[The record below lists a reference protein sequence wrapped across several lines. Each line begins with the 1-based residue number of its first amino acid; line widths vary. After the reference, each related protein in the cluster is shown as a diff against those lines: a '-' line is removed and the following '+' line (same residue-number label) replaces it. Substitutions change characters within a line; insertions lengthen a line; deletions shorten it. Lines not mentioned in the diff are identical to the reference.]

1 MDRGSNFINWSHPE
15 KIETKAH
22 FWWTCSKKTS
32 EWHNHLIISYI
43 CSYNKYFYVSC
54 QFRLTSCPS
63 LLGFRGAPQ
72 CKTNSAKTEKVPNKL
87 TGHPICH
94 QTWSSVRKADE
105 KFGRKV
111 NLCGSH
117 DIWGSVLCSCL
128 VIGSY
133 LRSCLAPMTL
143 RSMK

>member
-22 FWWTCSKKTS
+22 CWGTCSKKTS

-63 LLGFRGAPQ
+63 VLGLRGSPHVRLTVLKQ
-72 CKTNSAKTEKVPNKL
+72 RKSQTNWLVTLFVIKHGALRGRQMRKLVEKS
-87 TGHPICH
+87 TY
-94 QTWSSVRKADE
+94 
-105 KFGRKV
+105 
-111 NLCGSH
+111 GSQ
-117 DIWGSVLCSCL
+117 DIWGFVLCSWL
-128 VIGSY
+128 AIGSY
-133 LRSCLAPMTL
+133 LRSSLAPLTL